1 VESLVFAANVELG
14 ENHHVLG
21 VDGSVGDPVFLG
33 KRVWGVHD
41 EFFGFVVVDGC
52 GLHLDGVVSVPQL
65 RQSEASHVV
74 QAVDTVEEFV
84 VVALRP
90 KLEDRPAKQVELD
103 GHFRRHGRVDHR
115 RKLVG
120 GKYSE
125 WIVSEV
131 HD

>member
-1 VESLVFAANVELG
+1 MLCFCQSQATGEIRTIILNEELLKVNIPG
-14 ENHHVLG
+14 
-21 VDGSVGDPVFLG
+21 
-33 KRVWGVHD
+33 
-41 EFFGFVVVDGC
+41 GC
-52 GLHLDGVVSVPQL
+52 GGSTGIASVARL

-84 VVALRP
+84 VVALSP
-90 KLEDRPAKQVELD
+90 KLEHRPAKQVELD

-125 WIVSEV
+125 EGIKKLSQACRL
-131 HD
+131 DIFPAITG

>member
-1 VESLVFAANVELG
+1 MVFEFESTFIEF
-14 ENHHVLG
+14 
-21 VDGSVGDPVFLG
+21 FLIFS
-33 KRVWGVHD
+33 R
-41 EFFGFVVVDGC
+41 FRTFGFVVVDGC
-52 GLHLDGVVSVPQL
+52 GLHLDGVVPVPQL

-90 KLEDRPAKQVELD
+90 KLEHRPAKQVELD
-103 GHFRRHGRVDHR
+103 GHLGRHGRVDHS

-125 WIVSEV
+125 EGIQKLSLTRS
-131 HD
+131 